1 MSQNSSL
8 AKVETMLLN
17 LVRNLNIITAKYL
30 QETTTEDTTEGIP
43 LCIRNHNQRHAYKKP
58 QLKTGLCM
66 NS

>member
-1 MSQNSSL
+1 M
-8 AKVETMLLN
+8 
-17 LVRNLNIITAKYL
+17 ITAKYL

-43 LCIRNHNQRHAYKKP
+43 LCTRNHNQRHAYKKP

>member
-1 MSQNSSL
+1 MSQNNSL
-8 AKVETMLLN
+8 AKVKTMLLN

-43 LCIRNHNQRHAYKKP
+43 LCTRNHNQRHAYKKP